1 MAKMKFKRDEFD
13 PKALDAPYDP
23 GERRQNYL
31 GEVPKT
37 GTPLNM
43 RVTKAWMTLSK
54 DGSQQTKLLLIAEQ
68 NDGKYEEFNGLPVWE
83 PLTWSKPSA
92 RRYMAFL
99 TNFDLTTHDVFNS
112 MDVEVEDDNVGTPI
126 NSIADWEV
134 GSDDALCRIIIR
146 RDRNLD
152 GELVAKVDW
161 DGWLPFEEPEETDEE
176 PEERPARRPARAKSA
191 AASRRRAEPEPE
203 PEPEDEDD
211 DEYDDDAEDEYE
223 DEDEPETEPEP
234 PVRRRRGTTT
244 TRPAAR
250 TNSRA
255 PARETTRGRVRDN
268 KAAAGRAADRD
279 RRGYGSNEELPF

>member
-1 MAKMKFKRDEFD
+1 MAKMKFKRTEFD

-31 GEVPKT
+31 GEIPKT

-43 RVTKAWMTLSK
+43 RVTKAWMTLSSGG
-54 DGSQQTKLLLIAEQ
+54 DQQTKLLLIAEQ

-99 TNFDLTTHDVFNS
+99 TNFDLTTHDVFSS

-134 GSDDALCRIIIR
+134 GSDDALCRVIIK

-152 GELVAKVDW
+152 GDLVAKVDW
-161 DGWLPFEEPEETDEE
+161 DGWLPFEEPEADEE
-176 PEERPARRPARAKSA
+176 PEERPARRPARAKPA

-203 PEPEDEDD
+203 PDENEDDD

-223 DEDEPETEPEP
+223 DETEEEAEPEP
-234 PVRRRRGTTT
+234 PVQRRRGTTT